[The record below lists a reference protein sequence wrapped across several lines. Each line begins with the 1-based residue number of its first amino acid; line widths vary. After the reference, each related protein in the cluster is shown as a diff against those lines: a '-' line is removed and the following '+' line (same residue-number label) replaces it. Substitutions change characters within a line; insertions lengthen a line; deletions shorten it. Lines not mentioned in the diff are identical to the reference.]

1 MCISKFVYGIA
12 GQVVS
17 CWWSD
22 VAQLDITVIT
32 IFGFYKSSI
41 RHMISF
47 TWCNFFFGNIRIN
60 SKITDMSLSP
70 QMNRSILT
78 DLFDKHNFRV
88 NDNRSSS
95 EKNRR
100 A

>member
-41 RHMISF
+41 RHMI
-47 TWCNFFFGNIRIN
+47 
-60 SKITDMSLSP
+60 
-70 QMNRSILT
+70 
-78 DLFDKHNFRV
+78 DLHREA
-88 NDNRSSS
+88 SSS
-95 EKNRR
+95 PNQRMKGSGRKLSSRGQLLNQAGLIATQKTENEGLGTGLEKEILE
-100 A
+100 